1 LLVFTSM
8 RIRASRFVG
17 GRAIAGNVFR
27 FRRARSHTR
36 GFRKQTAGALSIF
49 QAGQSNSINQHLES
63 SLKMTIIR
71 KFVVACATIA
81 VITAPATAAGPRPS
95 QFYSQH
101 NLISNGTIPA
111 DLTDPNLINAWGLVS
126 GPTTPWWISDNGS
139 GDTTLYNVATGVIP
153 ATFTVPGAGGQ
164 QGNPTGVVFNGGTG
178 FVVNNGVGAPS
189 PARFIFASEDGT
201 LSAFKGA
208 PIVTVVPNAQAP
220 AHGAIYKGLAID
232 SATAGSFLY
241 ATDFHNANVDIFD
254 SSFHAVTI
262 PGAFTDPNLP
272 AGFAPFGIQNIGGT
286 IYVTYALQDANK
298 EDDVAGPGNGFV
310 DAYDTSGNLLG
321 RVASAG
327 DLNSPWGL
335 ALAPSDF
342 GRFSGDLL
350 VGNFGDGRIHAFDPN
365 QLTQTG
371 EFEGVGSLHSTAGRS
386 IQIDGL
392 WALQF
397 GQGTTATSANGLTT
411 TLFFTAGPN
420 DEHEGLFGTIVS
432 QPRRQP

>member
-1 LLVFTSM
+1 MGDRSKF
-8 RIRASRFVG
+8 FV
-17 GRAIAGNVFR
+17 AIFIVLIVAVI
-27 FRRARSHTR
+27 AIVCST
-36 GFRKQTAGALSIF
+36 QTAPVTA
-49 QAGQSNSINQHLES
+49 S
-63 SLKMTIIR
+63 SQPTNDN
-71 KFVVACATIA
+71 
-81 VITAPATAAGPRPS
+81 S
-95 QFYSQH
+95 QFYLQH
-101 NLISNGTIPA
+101 NYISDGFVPA
-111 DLTDPNLINAWGLVS
+111 DHIDTNLVNAWGLVS
-126 GPTTPWWISDNGS
+126 GPTTPWWIADNGT
-139 GDTTLYNVATGVIP
+139 GKTTLFNVGGNAIVTE
-153 ATFTVPGAGGQ
+153 FTVPGAGGA
-164 QGNPTGVVFNGGTG
+164 QGNPTGVVFNGGSG
-178 FVVNNGVGAPS
+178 FVVNNGVGAPA

-220 AHGAIYKGLAID
+220 AHDAIYKGLAID
-232 SATAGSFLY
+232 SATAGQRLY
-241 ATDFHNANVDIFD
+241 ATDFHNGKVDIFD
-254 SSFHAVTI
+254 SSFALITI
-262 PGAFTDPNLP
+262 PGAFTDPNIP

-286 IYVTYALQDANK
+286 IYVTYALQDEDQ

-310 DAYDTSGNLLG
+310 DAYDTFGNLIR

-327 DLNSPWGL
+327 ELNSPWGL
-335 ALAPSDF
+335 ALAPDGF

-350 VGNFGDGRIHAFDPN
+350 VGNFGNGRIHAFDPN